1 MIKNRPLEKITIIFL
16 GQWLMFFDNSI
27 IDEKWEHVVDLYRK
41 GYLKG
46 VQSIKVSTNRETF
59 KCKEMPGMKCHVILF
74 SCGPSDHKA
83 SCEAHILLCS
93 CTKCAN
99 FQQKISLDTSCGM
112 SQILGIT
119 L

>member
-1 MIKNRPLEKITIIFL
+1 
-16 GQWLMFFDNSI
+16 MFFDNSI

-83 SCEAHILLCS
+83 SCDLHIFLCP
-93 CTKCAN
+93 CTMNVPIFNKKWSFRGN
-99 FQQKISLDTSCGM
+99 
-112 SQILGIT
+112 SQT
-119 L
+119 

>member
-1 MIKNRPLEKITIIFL
+1 
-16 GQWLMFFDNSI
+16 MFFDNSI

-74 SCGPSDHKA
+74 S
-83 SCEAHILLCS
+83 
-93 CTKCAN
+93 
-99 FQQKISLDTSCGM
+99 
-112 SQILGIT
+112 
-119 L
+119 